1 MNNKRKI
8 EVFSAGCPACEET
21 IAAVNKIACPSC
33 EIEVLD
39 MHQPEVAVL
48 AGQYGVRSVPAVVV
62 DGKLA
67 GCCEGRGVD
76 EATLRAAGVGMLL
89 S

>member
-1 MNNKRKI
+1 MTAKRKI

-21 IAAVNKIACPSC
+21 IALVNSIACPSC

-39 MHQPEVAVL
+39 MKQAGVATR
-48 AGQYGVRSVPAVVV
+48 AKQYGVHRVPAVVV

-67 GCCEGRGVD
+67 DCCQMAEVD
-76 EATLRAAGVGMLL
+76 THGLRAAGVGVPL
-89 S
+89 